1 MRSKSSDANLR
12 SSPTARGA
20 HRIRALGRETSSGAR
35 GDDLGLYVHVPFCE
49 HVCPYCD
56 FAVLGVGRL
65 AEADE
70 DAYLESL
77 LGEWRR
83 VRAEVAGREVAT
95 VYFGGGT
102 PALLRPGSIARLL
115 DAFRAE
121 HRFADAEVTVELN
134 PGQLEVARVA
144 ELRASGVT
152 RLSIGLQALDG
163 GVLRRL
169 GRAQTG
175 DEARR
180 GLEACLAAGFA
191 TLSIDL
197 IYGAPG
203 QTLEVLMRDVEAV
216 IDLGVPHVSAYA
228 LTLEPGTPFARA
240 AEAGKLDL
248 PDEDTVLAMSRL
260 LRARL
265 TAAGI
270 AQYEISSYAR
280 PGHRSRHNQRYWQRR
295 DVLGLGPSAAS
306 LVGARRLRNARD
318 LPDWRAALAADRTPV
333 VESEVLSDEAA
344 RRETLYLGL
353 RRLDGVGR
361 ADFLRRFGAP
371 PEAFFADELAELR
384 RRELILCEAGAIR
397 LSERGI
403 LFADEVFLGLLEPDT
418 AH

>member
-1 MRSKSSDANLR
+1 M
-12 SSPTARGA
+12 
-20 HRIRALGRETSSGAR
+20 GRETSSGAA
-35 GDDLGLYVHVPFCE
+35 GADLGLYVHVPFCE

-65 AEADE
+65 SEADE
-70 DAYLESL
+70 DEYVAAL
-77 LGEWRR
+77 LREWRL
-83 VRAEVAGREVAT
+83 VQEEVAGREVAT

-102 PALLRPGSIARLL
+102 PALLRPGSIARIL
-115 DAFRAE
+115 DAFRTR
-121 HRFADAEVTVELN
+121 HRFREAEVTVELN
-134 PGQLEVARVA
+134 PGRLEVARVA

-191 TLSIDL
+191 SLSIDL

-203 QTLEVLMRDVEAV
+203 QTLDTLLRDVETV

-240 AEAGKLDL
+240 AEAGKLEL

-260 LRARL
+260 LRAHL
-265 TAAGI
+265 AAAGI

-280 PGHRSRHNQRYWQRR
+280 AGHRSRHNQRYWRR
-295 DVLGLGPSAAS
+295 EDVLGLGPSAAS
-306 LVGARRLRNARD
+306 LLGARRFRNARD
-318 LPDWRAALAADRTPV
+318 VSDWRAALAADCTPV
-333 VESEVLSDEAA
+333 VESEVLSD
-344 RRETLYLGL
+344 
-353 RRLDGVGR
+353 
-361 ADFLRRFGAP
+361 
-371 PEAFFADELAELR
+371 
-384 RRELILCEAGAIR
+384 
-397 LSERGI
+397 
-403 LFADEVFLGLLEPDT
+403 
-418 AH
+418 